1 MIHWKFVQFASW
13 ALLVLDAIAINHKEK
28 QKAPK
33 NWTNVLLLDV
43 YDTTFLVGS
52 RNRCAPS
59 CDPGDKACEL
69 TDLNNDDVTRFG
81 LGQR

>member
-1 MIHWKFVQFASW
+1 MVRRNFKQFAMW
-13 ALLVLDAIAINHKEK
+13 LFLILEAIAIAHEE
-28 QKAPK
+28 QYTTPK

-52 RNRCAPS
+52 KKRCAPS
-59 CDPGDKACEL
+59 CDPGDKACEQ